1 MEVKLRDKSNL
12 LKSQV
17 NGKKIEKTMF
27 NQNYWKNWKKMKL
40 DLTFKGREKK
50 EVRNRPEG
58 VGVNRV
64 EGSDRQYMGVE
75 LRMQLCKEIL

>member
-1 MEVKLRDKSNL
+1 
-12 LKSQV
+12 
-17 NGKKIEKTMF
+17 
-27 NQNYWKNWKKMKL
+27 MKL
-40 DLTFKGREKK
+40 DLTFKGREKR

-64 EGSDRQYMGVE
+64 KGSDRQYMGVE